1 MILKSLRAYAH
12 PVTQNRGILNIE
24 IWSDVVC
31 PWCFIG
37 KRRLERALAAVGVSD
52 AVITHRAFQLDP
64 SATTEGK
71 RTVDVLAAKYRL
83 DDAGVKQ
90 MMGQV
95 TEVAASEGLNYR
107 LFDGISGNTVLA
119 HRLLLWAQEQGRA
132 QELLELLYA
141 AYFENAQPVFTLD
154 ELLPYVTD
162 AGLDTHAARIAMESG
177 AFVAEVESDAERAR
191 EFGAN
196 GVPFFVFDRKYGI
209 SGAQPFEVFVQTIEK
224 SLEAAE

>member
-1 MILKSLRAYAH
+1 M
-12 PVTQNRGILNIE
+12 NIE

-37 KRRLERALAAVGVSD
+37 KRRLERALAAAGVSD

-71 RTVDVLAAKYRL
+71 RTVDVLAAKYGL

-95 TEVAASEGLNYR
+95 TEVAAGEGLNYR
-107 LFDGISGNTVLA
+107 LLDGISGNTVMA
-119 HRLLLWAQEQGRA
+119 HRLLLWAQKQGRA
-132 QELLELLYA
+132 QQLLELLYS

-154 ELLPYVTD
+154 ELLPYVTH
-162 AGLDTHAARIAMESG
+162 AGLDSSAARIAMDSG
-177 AFVAEVESDAERAR
+177 AYIAEVEADAELARA
-191 EFGAN
+191 FGAN

-224 SLEAAE
+224 SLEVAE

>member
-1 MILKSLRAYAH
+1 M
-12 PVTQNRGILNIE
+12 NIE

-37 KRRLERALAAVGVSD
+37 KRRLERALAAAGVSD

-71 RTVDVLAAKYRL
+71 RTVDVLAAKYGL

-95 TEVAASEGLNYR
+95 TEVAAGEGLNYR
-107 LFDGISGNTVLA
+107 LLDGISGNTVMA
-119 HRLLLWAQEQGRA
+119 HRLLLWAQKQGRA
-132 QELLELLYA
+132 QQLLELLYS

-154 ELLPYVTD
+154 ELLPYVTH
-162 AGLDTHAARIAMESG
+162 AGLDSSAARIAMDSG
-177 AFVAEVESDAERAR
+177 AYVAEVEADAELARA
-191 EFGAN
+191 FGAN

-224 SLEAAE
+224 SLEVAE

>member
-1 MILKSLRAYAH
+1 MH
-12 PVTQNRGILNIE
+12 IE

-37 KRRLERALAAVGVSD
+37 KRRLERALAAVGVTD

-64 SATTEGK
+64 SATTQGK
-71 RTVDVLAAKYRL
+71 RTVDVLSAKYGL

-95 TEVAASEGLNYR
+95 TEVAAAEGLNYR
-107 LFDGISGNTVLA
+107 LFDGTSGNTVLA

-132 QELLELLYA
+132 QELLELLYS

-154 ELLPYVTD
+154 ELLPYVTE
-162 AGLDTHAARIAMESG
+162 AGLDANAARIAMESN
-177 AFVAEVESDAERAR
+177 AYAAEVESDAELARA
-191 EFGAN
+191 FG
-196 GVPFFVFDRKYGI
+196 G
-209 SGAQPFEVFVQTIEK
+209 
-224 SLEAAE
+224 

>member
-1 MILKSLRAYAH
+1 MH
-12 PVTQNRGILNIE
+12 IE

-37 KRRLERALAAVGVSD
+37 KRRLERALAAVGVTD

-64 SATTEGK
+64 SATTQGK
-71 RTVDVLAAKYRL
+71 RTVDVLSAKYGL

-95 TEVAASEGLNYR
+95 TDVAASEGLSYH
-107 LFDGISGNTVLA
+107 LLDGISGNTVLA

-132 QELLELLYA
+132 QELLELLYS

-154 ELLPYVTD
+154 ELLPYVTE
-162 AGLDTHAARIAMESG
+162 AGLDASAARIAMESN
-177 AFVAEVESDAERAR
+177 AYAAEVDSDAELARA
-191 EFGAN
+191 FGAN

-209 SGAQPFEVFVQTIEK
+209 SGAQPFEVFVETIEQT
-224 SLEAAE
+224 LEPAE

>member
-1 MILKSLRAYAH
+1 M
-12 PVTQNRGILNIE
+12 NIE

-37 KRRLERALAAVGVSD
+37 KRLGVSGEYNI
-52 AVITHRAFQLDP
+52 VEQVLGGRAFQLDP

-71 RTVDVLAAKYRL
+71 RTVDVLAAKYGL

-95 TEVAASEGLNYR
+95 TEVAAGEGLNYR
-107 LFDGISGNTVLA
+107 LLDGISGNTVMA
-119 HRLLLWAQEQGRA
+119 HRLLLWAQKQGRA
-132 QELLELLYA
+132 QQLLELLYS

-154 ELLPYVTD
+154 ELLPHVTQ
-162 AGLDTHAARIAMESG
+162 AGLDSSAARIAMDSG
-177 AFVAEVESDAERAR
+177 AYVAEVEADAELARA
-191 EFGAN
+191 FGAN

-224 SLEAAE
+224 SLEVAE

>member
-1 MILKSLRAYAH
+1 M
-12 PVTQNRGILNIE
+12 NIE

-37 KRRLERALAAVGVSD
+37 KRRLERALESAGVRD

-64 SATTEGK
+64 SASTEGR
-71 RTVDVLAAKYRL
+71 RTVDVLAAKYGL

-95 TEVAASEGLNYR
+95 TEVAAGEGLNYR
-107 LFDGISGNTVLA
+107 LLDGISGNTVLA

-132 QELLELLYA
+132 QELLELLYS
-141 AYFENAQPVFTLD
+141 AYFENAKPVFTLD
-154 ELLPYVTD
+154 ELLPYVTE
-162 AGLDTHAARIAMESG
+162 AGLDPSAARIAMDSG
-177 AFVAEVESDAERAR
+177 AYDEEVKADAELARA
-191 EFGAN
+191 FGAN

-224 SLEAAE
+224 ALEITE

>member
-1 MILKSLRAYAH
+1 
-12 PVTQNRGILNIE
+12 LNIE

-37 KRRLERALAAVGVSD
+37 KRRLERALASTGVTD

-83 DDAGVKQ
+83 DDAGVQQ
-90 MMGQV
+90 MMSQV
-95 TEVAASEGLNYR
+95 TDVAASEGLNYR
-107 LFDGISGNTVLA
+107 LLDGISGNTVLA

-132 QELLELLYA
+132 QELLELLYS
-141 AYFENAQPVFTLD
+141 AYFEGAKPIFTLD

-162 AGLDTHAARIAMESG
+162 AGLDANAARIAMESG
-177 AFVAEVESDAERAR
+177 AYGAEVESDAELARA
-191 EFGAN
+191 FGAN
-196 GVPFFVFDRKYGI
+196 GVPFFVFDRKY
-209 SGAQPFEVFVQTIEK
+209 
-224 SLEAAE
+224 

>member
-1 MILKSLRAYAH
+1 MH
-12 PVTQNRGILNIE
+12 IE

-37 KRRLERALAAVGVSD
+37 KRRLERALAAVGVTD

-64 SATTEGK
+64 SATTQGK
-71 RTVDVLAAKYRL
+71 RTVDVLSAKYGL

-95 TEVAASEGLNYR
+95 TDVAASEGLSYH
-107 LFDGISGNTVLA
+107 LLDGISGNTVLA
-119 HRLLLWAQEQGRA
+119 HRL
-132 QELLELLYA
+132 YS

-154 ELLPYVTD
+154 ELLPYVTE
-162 AGLDTHAARIAMESG
+162 AGLDASAARVAIESN
-177 AFVAEVESDAERAR
+177 AYAAEVESDAELARA
-191 EFGAN
+191 FGAN

-209 SGAQPFEVFVQTIEK
+209 SGAQPFEVFVETIEQT
-224 SLEAAE
+224 LEPAE

>member
-1 MILKSLRAYAH
+1 M
-12 PVTQNRGILNIE
+12 NIE

-37 KRRLERALAAVGVSD
+37 KRRLERALASVGVTD

-64 SATTEGK
+64 SATTEGR
-71 RTVDVLAAKYRL
+71 RTVDVLAAKYGL
-83 DDAGVKQ
+83 DEAGVKQ

-95 TEVAASEGLNYR
+95 TEVAASEGLDYR
-107 LFDGISGNTVLA
+107 LLDGISGNTVLA

-132 QELLELLYA
+132 QQLLELLYS
-141 AYFENAQPVFTLD
+141 AYFESARPVFTLD
-154 ELLPYVTD
+154 QLLPYVSE
-162 AGLDTHAARIAMESG
+162 AGLDADAARIAMDSG
-177 AFVAEVESDAERAR
+177 AYSAEVEADAELARA
-191 EFGAN
+191 FGAN

-224 SLEAAE
+224 AGESAE